1 MAGKRSNLPMPGSGP
16 AVRLGRKPL
25 AKGHLSPLT
34 TPSDR
39 PFPCLRDSPLQ
50 HPDYPS
56 LSGGASRRAKVAA
69 HWDESRAAPQ
79 RIPARFLTP
88 GSRLAPPPTNE
99 GPASAPSSPGEVAP
113 APRTPPR
120 RQRATSFSTAVRT
133 APGPASEGEGAAG
146 GRQGRAGEGSGPY
159 TQAGGRGTE
168 PLGPPRG
175 RRPPRSRTLLRPR
188 RAETPGAGARVA
200 PGRGRGRK
208 MPVRRG
214 HVAPQNTYL
223 DTIIRKFEGQSECV
237 RWGGGT
243 IWSPGS
249 VAEIVRPLC

>member
-1 MAGKRSNLPMPGSGP
+1 MAGKRSNLPVPGSGP
-16 AVRLGRKPL
+16 AVRLAKKPS

-34 TPSDR
+34 TTTDR
-39 PFPCLRDSPLQ
+39 PFPCLRDSPLH

-56 LSGGASRRAKVAA
+56 LSGEALRRAEVAA
-69 HWDESRAAPQ
+69 YWDKSREAPQ
-79 RIPARFLTP
+79 RSPARFLTP
-88 GSRLAPPPTNE
+88 DSRLAPPPTNE

-113 APRTPPR
+113 APPPTRDFFQHRGADSSRTRAQR
-120 RQRATSFSTAVRT
+120 RRR
-133 APGPASEGEGAAG
+133 G
-146 GRQGRAGEGSGPY
+146 GRPAGAGRGGQRTVHA
-159 TQAGGRGTE
+159 AGGRGTE
-168 PLGPPRG
+168 PRGPPRG

-188 RAETPGAGARVA
+188 RAETPGAGALVA
-200 PGRGRGRK
+200 PSRGRGRK

-243 IWSPGS
+243 TWTPGS
-249 VAEIVRPLC
+249 VAEIVRTLC